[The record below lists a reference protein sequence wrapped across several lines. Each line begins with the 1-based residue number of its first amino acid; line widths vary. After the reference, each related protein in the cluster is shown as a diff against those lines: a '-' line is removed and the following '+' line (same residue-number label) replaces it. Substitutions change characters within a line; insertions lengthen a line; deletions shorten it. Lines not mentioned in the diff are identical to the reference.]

1 MENLTPH
8 LIGSIIQQCCF
19 LLPKLGGRMWSQHCL
34 ILTLA
39 SSDKNNNS

>member
-19 LLPKLGGRMWSQHCL
+19 LLPCMRENVESALPDTNTGKQ
-34 ILTLA
+34 
-39 SSDKNNNS
+39 